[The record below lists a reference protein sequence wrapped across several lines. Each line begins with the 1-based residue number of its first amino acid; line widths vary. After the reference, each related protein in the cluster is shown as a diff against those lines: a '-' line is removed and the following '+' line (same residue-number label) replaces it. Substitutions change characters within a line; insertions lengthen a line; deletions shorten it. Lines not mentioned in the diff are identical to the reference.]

1 MRVKWHDDVTM
12 HGNKT
17 CIVRIYTGETQ
28 AIANW
33 RTALGVQG
41 KMDVWEDAEQWIYLL
56 AGAGKDLTENVP
68 EVERGVF
75 DGREVAVVFGVNSN
89 QVTPGGRVFGEYRFV
104 MCMADEVLLVL
115 AGVFGM
121 KKRLGRKAG

>member
-33 RTALGVQG
+33 RTALQVQG
-41 KMDVWEDAEQWIYLL
+41 QGEVWDDAQAWVYGL
-56 AGAGKDLTENVP
+56 AESGKDLTENEP
-68 EVERGVF
+68 EVERGTF
-75 DGREVAVVFGVNSN
+75 GGKEVACVFGVMSN
-89 QVTPGGRVFGEYRFV
+89 EITPSGRVFGEYRFV

-115 AGVFGM
+115 AKVFGM
-121 KKRLGRKAG
+121 EKRLKRRAG